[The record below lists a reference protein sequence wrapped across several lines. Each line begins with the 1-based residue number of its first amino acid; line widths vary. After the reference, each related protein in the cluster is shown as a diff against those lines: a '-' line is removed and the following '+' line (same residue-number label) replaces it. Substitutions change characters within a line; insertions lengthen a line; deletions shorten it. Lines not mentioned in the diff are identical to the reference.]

1 MAELHELRPAVGS
14 HQTSKRKGRGPGS
27 GKGKTA
33 GRGENGQKSRSGG
46 SIRPGFEGGQM
57 PLQRRIPKRGFTP
70 YKRHVYQIVNVGEL
84 SRVEGTSVNAQTL
97 RDAGLIRSSKG
108 LIKILAMGELSQAYS
123 VEAHKFSGGAATKI
137 EAAGGSVSTLVPVAR
152 AAAVAPEPAVK
163 AEPAPA
169 PEVKTATETAAEP
182 ETAGE
187 ADAAAEPE
195 TAGEADAAEEPE
207 TASAHDPEPVADSK
221 SDADSKSE
229 MDSDSEADSDS
240 DVDPE
245 AADDSDSTEAEN
257 DG

>member
-14 HQTSKRKGRGPGS
+14 HRTSKRKGRGPGS

-57 PLQRRIPKRGFTP
+57 PLQRRIPKRGFAP

-84 SRVEGTSVNAQTL
+84 ARVEGTSVNAQTL
-97 RDAGLIRSSKG
+97 RDAGLIRSTKG

-152 AAAVAPEPAVK
+152 AAEQTVTPEPA
-163 AEPAPA
+163 
-169 PEVKTATETAAEP
+169 
-182 ETAGE
+182 
-187 ADAAAEPE
+187 
-195 TAGEADAAEEPE
+195 
-207 TASAHDPEPVADSK
+207 SAQDPEPE
-221 SDADSKSE
+221 ADSKSE
-229 MDSDSEADSDS
+229 ADPDS
-240 DVDPE
+240 DVEPE
-245 AADDSDSTEAEN
+245 PADDSDSAEAEN